1 MRTNRLAYLIPL
13 ALLGGCGG
21 ADPTSDTAMVS
32 GALDSSDQTA
42 NESALMLA
50 TTSGTDGAGSSSAA
64 AVMAGTQ
71 ARTFWQPAACV
82 TSTQQNNIVT
92 YQLADCT
99 GPYGLVHVTGTVVVT
114 YTVDAAG
121 VHAAAVANGLHVN
134 GATMNLAS
142 TATYTVNGSAKKL
155 VVMTDGSGVGAFGN
169 AIARNGSYT
178 LAWDDASQ
186 CGSLDGAWSTQI
198 NGDTWSTSIAGFAVC
213 KAHCPSSGTLSHTGG
228 ISKVTATVTFDGS
241 AEAKWA
247 TSRGRSG
254 TIALFCSP

>member
-1 MRTNRLAYLIPL
+1 MRTNQLAWLIPL

-32 GALDSSDQTA
+32 TALDSSDQTA

-64 AVMAGTQ
+64 ATAAGTQ
-71 ARTFWQPAACV
+71 ARTFWQPAGCV

-92 YQLADCT
+92 YTLADCT

-121 VHAAAVANGLHVN
+121 VHADAVANGLRVN
-134 GATMNLAS
+134 GATMNLQS
-142 TATYTVNGSAKKL
+142 TATYTVNGTAKKL
-155 VVMTDGSGVGAFGN
+155 VVMTGGSGVGAFGN
-169 AIARNGSYT
+169 DITRKGSYT

-198 NGDTWSTSIAGFAVC
+198 GADLWSTSISNFAVC
-213 KAHCPSSGTLSHTGG
+213 KAHCPSSGTLTHTGG

-241 AEAKWA
+241 ADAKWS